1 MLSVDFW
8 EGIKQGAKGEAWQV
22 ARMEE
27 EPLLAAGSFIG
38 TSSCLALLYPILLV
52 KCNAAGL
59 NYENHHLSGPPVY
72 PAGAMQWCEDLT

>member
-1 MLSVDFW
+1 MLGVDFW

-38 TSSCLALLYPILLV
+38 TSSCLAL
-52 KCNAAGL
+52 
-59 NYENHHLSGPPVY
+59 S
-72 PAGAMQWCEDLT
+72 W